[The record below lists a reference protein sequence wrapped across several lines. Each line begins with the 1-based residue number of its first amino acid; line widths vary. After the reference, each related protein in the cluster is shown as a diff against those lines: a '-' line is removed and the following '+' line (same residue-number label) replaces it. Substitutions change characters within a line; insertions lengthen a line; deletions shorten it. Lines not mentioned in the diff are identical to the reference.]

1 MSSQAHF
8 LLTVLLM
15 LGSLATCGV
24 LGWRAIKGPPLPA
37 ADNRRVATWPSW
49 LLPAAIFCWLVVSKV
64 FSRRLPALYKD
75 GANTEAIHDT
85 LTRNTMMI
93 AIQFLALAGLVAQA
107 RWKSPAPEPDLSPIH
122 RQLVYGLVGFLT
134 CLLPTAIV
142 FILTEPYRTDAD
154 MHPLLQLI
162 GQDPSGQLLMAV
174 TVSAVLV
181 APWTEE
187 MAFRVIMQR
196 SLLRNCSPSL
206 SILLTAFAFCAIH
219 PSWQDAVALLPL
231 AIVLGVTYHRTGSYL
246 AVVLIHML
254 FNAVNIVSM
263 MAEP

>member
-24 LGWRAIKGPPLPA
+24 LGWRAVKGPPLPTSG
-37 ADNRRVATWPSW
+37 NRQVATWPGW
-49 LLPAAIFCWLVVSKV
+49 LLPVAIFCWLGVSIA
-64 FSRRLPALYKD
+64 FSRRLPEA
-75 GANTEAIHDT
+75 GADTEAIVDT
-85 LTRNTMMI
+85 LPHNTTMI
-93 AIQFLALAGLVAQA
+93 AILFLLLASLVALA
-107 RWKSPAPEPDLSPIH
+107 RRKSPAPEPDLSPIH

-142 FILTEPYRTDAD
+142 FNLTEPYRTDAD

-162 GQDPSGQLLMAV
+162 GRDPSGQLLMAV

-196 SLLRNCSPSL
+196 SLLRTCSPSL

-254 FNAVNIVSM
+254 FTAVNILSM